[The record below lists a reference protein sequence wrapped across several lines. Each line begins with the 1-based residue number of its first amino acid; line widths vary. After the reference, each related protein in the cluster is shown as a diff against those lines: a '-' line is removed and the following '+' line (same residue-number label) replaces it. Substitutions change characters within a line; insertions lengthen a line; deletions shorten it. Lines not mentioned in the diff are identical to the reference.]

1 MHVGVVGSGLTAYWA
16 RLGRV
21 RLAAEIPQ
29 RDAALFWSPGA
40 KEGERAL
47 TCNTVA
53 NVQLWVGTLP
63 EGGGDWAP
71 FSRVGDTAY
80 GIYSSPGRGAV
91 ECSPGSGSVVSSG
104 ESGVNSGS
112 VVADE

>member
-29 RDAALFWSPGA
+29 RDAAKFWSLSA
-40 KEGERAL
+40 EERERAL

-53 NVQLWVGTLP
+53 NVELWVGTLP

-80 GIYSSPGRGAV
+80 GIYSAPGRGAA